1 MLIFMENIM
10 HPLDIFKFCPK
21 CGSSKFPINS
31 PTSKKCEVCGFEY
44 FKNPSIGVAAVVFD
58 EQGRLMVT
66 RRSREPAKG
75 TLDLPGGF
83 VNINETIEEAV
94 IREVKEETNIDI
106 EVVEYLFDI
115 PNTYIYSGMDCSPLD
130 FMVECK
136 ITNMDN
142 IQIDKSEN
150 SELIFLKPE
159 EINPQ
164 DFGLESIRKAI
175 EKIIFND

>member
-1 MLIFMENIM
+1 M

-21 CGSSKFPINS
+21 CGSSKFAINS
-31 PTSKKCEVCGFEY
+31 PASKKCEVCGFEY

-66 RRSREPAKG
+66 RRSKEPAIG

-83 VNINETIEEAV
+83 VNIAETIEEAV

-115 PNTYIYSGMDCSPLD
+115 PNNYIYSGMNCNPLD
-130 FMVECK
+130 FIIKCK
-136 ITNMDN
+136 IINMDN

-150 SELIFLKPE
+150 SELLFIKQE
-159 EINPQ
+159 DINPKS
-164 DFGLESIRKAI
+164 FGLESIRKAI